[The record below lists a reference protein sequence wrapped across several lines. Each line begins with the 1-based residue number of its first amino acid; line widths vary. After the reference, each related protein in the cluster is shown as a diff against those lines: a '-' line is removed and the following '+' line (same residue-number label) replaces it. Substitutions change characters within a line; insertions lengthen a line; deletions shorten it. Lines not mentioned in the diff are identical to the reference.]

1 MSILFTGA
9 FINVKEKENNMS
21 TRSLSTS
28 MFIMN
33 LLTTYNYIIF
43 CQSKFQF
50 YSYGKLEA
58 ICIIQRLLNRYSEAV
73 RFS

>member
-33 LLTTYNYIIF
+33 LLTTWFIFLYNF
-43 CQSKFQF
+43 LS
-50 YSYGKLEA
+50 
-58 ICIIQRLLNRYSEAV
+58 V
-73 RFS
+73 